1 MYKYKNNKNNF
12 MKTRNFISLALVIFA
27 LGFVLLN
34 INLSNDSILYK
45 FGTTVSIYALIASS
59 FFFAF
64 GKKEQKL
71 A

>member
-1 MYKYKNNKNNF
+1 
-12 MKTRNFISLALVIFA
+12 MKLRTLISLALVISA

-34 INLSNDSILYK
+34 INLSNDSTLYK
-45 FGTTVSIYALIASS
+45 LGTAVSIYALIASS

-64 GKKEQKL
+64 GKKEHKM

>member
-1 MYKYKNNKNNF
+1 
-12 MKTRNFISLALVIFA
+12 MKTRSFISLALVIFA

-34 INLSNDSILYK
+34 INLSNDSSLYK
-45 FGTTVSIYALIASS
+45 LGTAVSIYALILIG

-64 GKKEQKL
+64 GKKEHKM

>member
-1 MYKYKNNKNNF
+1 
-12 MKTRNFISLALVIFA
+12 MKPRTLILLALVIAA

-34 INLSNDSILYK
+34 INLSNDSVIYK
-45 FGTTVSIYALIASS
+45 IGTAVSIYALIASG

-64 GKKEQKL
+64 GKKETQI